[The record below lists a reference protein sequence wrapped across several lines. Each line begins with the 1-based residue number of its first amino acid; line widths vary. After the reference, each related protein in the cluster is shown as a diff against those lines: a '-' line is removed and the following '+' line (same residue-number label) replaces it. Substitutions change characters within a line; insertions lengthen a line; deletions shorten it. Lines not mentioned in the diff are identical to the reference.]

1 MQYSGLMK
9 IKNAWWQCIVLYILV
24 GPKNAWLG
32 MFWNMSHSPFH
43 GSIRKPDLFLT
54 MTASGSWPEISQ
66 NLLPGLFF
74 LCMYLTMSNHHIGQ
88 SEVDRPDLVTRV
100 FHAKQQALLNI
111 ICDGYYGQVA
121 GFVYTIEY
129 QKCGLPHMDLLI
141 FLEEPDKIRDVD
153 QIDTII
159 SAQIP
164 DPQIHPQLHAA
175 INKFMLHGP
184 CSPQRF
190 IENNVCK
197 KCFPKFFTPYTIIKA
212 DGYPDYAHHYN
223 GRTEGMM
230 ENTTFEHNATYRY
243 RLLYIMEDHWMSTTV
258 SSLPWSW
265 QNTSFPCVCEEGIS
279 KEVFWMMC
287 LYSHTWKRS
296 KRLSTAQC
304 FWTCMWSLRRT

>member
-1 MQYSGLMK
+1 
-9 IKNAWWQCIVLYILV
+9 
-24 GPKNAWLG
+24 

-74 LCMYLTMSNHHIGQ
+74 SCMYLTMSNHHIGQ

-212 DGYPDYAHHYN
+212 DGYPDYAHPYN

-230 ENTTFEHNATYRY
+230 ENTTFEHHATYRY
-243 RLLYIMEDHWMSTTV
+243 RLLYIMEDH
-258 SSLPWSW
+258 
-265 QNTSFPCVCEEGIS
+265 
-279 KEVFWMMC
+279 
-287 LYSHTWKRS
+287 
-296 KRLSTAQC
+296 
-304 FWTCMWSLRRT
+304 